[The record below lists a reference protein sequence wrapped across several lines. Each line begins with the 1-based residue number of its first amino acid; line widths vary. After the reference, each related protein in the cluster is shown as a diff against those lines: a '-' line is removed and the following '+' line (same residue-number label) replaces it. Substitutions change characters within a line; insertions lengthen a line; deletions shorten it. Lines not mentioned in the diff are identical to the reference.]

1 MAFEISKFRTEI
13 DTRGILKTNRFL
25 VKFGVPESLGGS
37 SGKYANKTN
46 MLSLRCDSVQWPGV
60 SFMTMDTP
68 PRAGYG
74 ATELIPYAPIYEDI
88 TLNFIVDKD
97 SETHKFFFNW
107 MNSIV
112 NLQSQGQ
119 SRLDVAGGKPSA
131 FEVGYKNKYCTD
143 IEITMYRETGVG
155 EGHSVMTAK
164 LYRAFPKAL
173 PSFELNWGSEN
184 EVLRMNVPFAYSD
197 YFITYDS
204 DKPATR

>member
-25 VKFGVPESLGGS
+25 VKFGVPESLGGP
-37 SGKYANKTN
+37 SGQYGSKSE

-74 ATELIPYAPIYEDI
+74 ATELIPYAPIFEDI
-88 TLNFIVDKD
+88 TLNFVVDKK

-119 SRLDVAGGKPSA
+119 SRLSVSRGPSA
-131 FEVGYKNKYCTD
+131 FEVGYKNKYSTD

-155 EGHSVMTAK
+155 DDHAVMTAK

-184 EVLRMNVPFAYSD
+184 EALRMNVPFAYSD
-197 YFITYDS
+197 YFITYN
-204 DKPATR
+204 P